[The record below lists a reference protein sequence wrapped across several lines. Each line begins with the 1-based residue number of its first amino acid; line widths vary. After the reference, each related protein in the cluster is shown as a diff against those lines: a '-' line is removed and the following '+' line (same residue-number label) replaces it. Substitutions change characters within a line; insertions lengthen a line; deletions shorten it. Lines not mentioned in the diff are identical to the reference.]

1 MGCMKQY
8 RKQKYTN
15 CILVLA
21 VTGISALLM
30 GIVFDF
36 YFDLNDDTMM
46 RDIMAGIYS
55 GTPDG
60 HNMQTLYPLG
70 AFLALCYRIC
80 RPVPWYGLFLFLCQF
95 GCFYLI
101 GLRLLDYFRR
111 EGERLFA
118 LAALTLFQWGA
129 WLTHM
134 VNVQYTI
141 TCAMLGAAAVFWF
154 MTTPSHLTVKEFT
167 KKNIPAVIA
176 LILAFQLRSEMMLL
190 ILPFVVFAGWFRWWE
205 ERPALTGKQSI
216 SVERRVDST
225 GKRFV
230 LKVKFSVRMIE
241 KLKKYGAAAG
251 LVALG
256 MALSVLIDL
265 AAYGGEEWRDF
276 RRFFNA
282 RTTVYDFYPD
292 VVTQDAYGD
301 ALFELGVSPSQQT
314 LLRNYNFGLD
324 EEIDTDLMEEVADYA
339 VDVVGGERDFGA
351 LLKKNLLLYYYRTTH
366 ADDAPYNLMI
376 LFGYA
381 VNMIAIIIL
390 YRETKAEYSDGLGRR
405 RLIWRLAQL
414 ALLALG
420 RSAIWMFILMRG
432 RDPERITHSLYLVEF
447 VLLMAML
454 LRLPKVEWRV
464 PSYVMASLFIL
475 LVTVSLMGS
484 LTTVSVDQNR
494 REENQR
500 DWEAIDSY
508 CAGHGDNFYFEDVYS
523 TVSFSGKL
531 FASGKGACVNYDIA
545 GGWMCKSPLYRE
557 KLGRFGI
564 ESAREALA
572 ADGRVYFIM
581 SDAEKGER
589 GLDWLKAFYA
599 EKGLEVEL
607 LESDRIGENYSVYQL
622 GRGR

>member
-1 MGCMKQY
+1 MKQH

-15 CILVLA
+15 CILLLIVM
-21 VTGISALLM
+21 GISALLM

-70 AFLALCYRIC
+70 MFLALCYRIC
-80 RPVPWYGLFLFLCQF
+80 SPVPWYGLFLFLCQF
-95 GCFYLI
+95 GCFYMI

-111 EGERLFA
+111 EGERLFI
-118 LAALTLFQWGA
+118 LAALVLFQWGVC
-129 WLTHM
+129 LTHM
-134 VNVQYTI
+134 VSVQYTI

-154 MTTPSHLTVKEFT
+154 MTTPSDLPVKEFT

-205 ERPALTGKQSI
+205 ERPVLTGKQLI
-216 SVERRVDST
+216 SVEQRRDFA

-230 LKVKFSVRMIE
+230 LKVRISVRTIE
-241 KLKKYGAAAG
+241 KIKKYGVAAG
-251 LVALG
+251 LVVLG
-256 MALSVLIDL
+256 MVLSLLIDL
-265 AAYGGEEWRDF
+265 VAYGGEEWRDF

-292 VVTQDAYGD
+292 VVTQDVYGD
-301 ALFELGVSPSQQT
+301 ALFELGVSPSQQM

-324 EEIDTDLMEEVADYA
+324 EEIDTGLMEEVAEYA
-339 VDVVGGERDFGA
+339 VDFVGGERDFGA
-351 LLKKNLLLYYYRTTH
+351 LLKKKLFSYYYRTTH
-366 ADDAPYNLMI
+366 ADDAPYNLMVI
-376 LFGYA
+376 FGYA
-381 VNMIAIIIL
+381 ANMIAIMIL
-390 YRETKAEYSDGLGRR
+390 YRETKAEYSDGLGKR

-414 ALLALG
+414 MLLALG

-447 VLLMAML
+447 VLLMAMF

-484 LTTVSVDQNR
+484 LTAVSLDQKR

-508 CAGHGDNFYFEDVYS
+508 CAGHGDNFYLEDVYS
-523 TVSFSGKL
+523 TVAFSGKL
-531 FASGKGACVNYDIA
+531 FATASGTCANYDIA
-545 GGWMCKSPLYRE
+545 GGWICKSPLYRQ

-564 ESAREALA
+564 ESACEALA
-572 ADGRVYFIM
+572 GDGRVYFIM
-581 SDAEKGER
+581 SDAEKSER
-589 GLDWLKAFYA
+589 GLEWLEDFYA

-607 LESDRIGENYSVYQL
+607 LESDRIGDNYCVYQL